1 MSAGSKKLIKPRNDC
16 STMPY
21 SWWVMVSIVEARGAV
36 TSRQV
41 HDQIAQQFPEIIAN
55 YASEEASRW
64 ALNDTMVRFNDKG
77 ICTRELSPDAVGNRK
92 QRIRQYVYSL
102 SPLGELLMKKF
113 VAHCES
119 GANPAELY
127 SRQIRIFTADRL
139 EVNNNPISPIL
150 NKIKP
155 TRIISK
161 RSKYTPKVTPKT
173 HPNLFRGVAT

>member
-55 YASEEASRW
+55 YASDEASRW
-64 ALNDTMVRFNDKG
+64 ALNDTMVRFSDKG
-77 ICTRELSPDAVGNRK
+77 ICTRELSPNAVGNR
-92 QRIRQYVYSL
+92 RQYVYSL
-102 SPLGELLMKKF
+102 SQLGELLMKNF
-113 VAHCES
+113 VTHCES

-139 EVNNNPISPIL
+139 AVNNNPISPIL

-155 TRIISK
+155 TRITSK

-173 HPNLFRGVAT
+173 HPFFFRGVAA